1 MIESWKSLSYSDN
14 GIYNLLPY
22 LLGVV
27 SSIGS
32 VSTSSIQGSD
42 SGFGPSSSS
51 GPGGTVLPI
60 SYGGDMT
67 EIVPTTSIYGSYPSG
82 GASGLSTGEGEGLK
96 MGPDGKP
103 DLSHLTASERAII
116 ENVMHRQQSEES
128 KEVEFLR

>member
-1 MIESWKSLSYSDN
+1 M
-14 GIYNLLPY
+14 
-22 LLGVV
+22 V

-51 GPGGTVLPI
+51 GPGGTILPT
-60 SYGGDMT
+60 SCGGE
-67 EIVPTTSIYGSYPSG
+67 EIVPTTSIYGAYPSR
-82 GASGLSTGEGEGLK
+82 GASGISAGEVEGLQS
-96 MGPDGKP
+96 GPEGKP

>member
-1 MIESWKSLSYSDN
+1 MTYSAN
-14 GIYNLLPY
+14 VIYNLLPY
-22 LLGVV
+22 SLGVV

-82 GASGLSTGEGEGLK
+82 GASGLSTGEVEGLK
-96 MGPDGKP
+96 TGPDGKP

>member
-1 MIESWKSLSYSDN
+1 M
-14 GIYNLLPY
+14 
-22 LLGVV
+22 V

-51 GPGGTVLPI
+51 GVAPGGTFLPI
-60 SYGGDMT
+60 SCGGDMGD
-67 EIVPTTSIYGSYPSG
+67 ILPHSSIYRETNVG
-82 GASGLSTGEGEGLK
+82 GASGASNVTGGNAIK
-96 MGPDGKP
+96 TGPDGKP

>member
-1 MIESWKSLSYSDN
+1 MPQY
-14 GIYNLLPY
+14 
-22 LLGVV
+22 LGVV

-51 GPGGTVLPI
+51 GPGGTFLPI
-60 SYGGDMT
+60 SSGGDLT
-67 EIVPTTSIYGSYPSG
+67 EIVPMTSKYGAYPST
-82 GASGLSTGEGEGLK
+82 GASGISTGEGDGLK
-96 MGPDGKP
+96 TGPDGKP

>member
-1 MIESWKSLSYSDN
+1 M
-14 GIYNLLPY
+14 PY

-82 GASGLSTGEGEGLK
+82 GASGLSIGEGEGLK

>member
-1 MIESWKSLSYSDN
+1 MIC
-14 GIYNLLPY
+14 
-22 LLGVV
+22 LGVV

-32 VSTSSIQGSD
+32 VSTSSMQGSD

-60 SYGGDMT
+60 SCGVDMT
-67 EIVPTTSIYGSYPSG
+67 ELLPATSMYGAHPPIGATGISSGNG
-82 GASGLSTGEGEGLK
+82 GALKTGTD
-96 MGPDGKP
+96 MGPDM
-103 DLSHLTASERAII
+103 SHLTASERAII